1 MKPLRR
7 VIAMTALVVVS
18 SVSFAAPHSSIDLA
32 YPKLFSAYDACFMLY
47 DLNQQKM
54 VSEYNPNNRCS
65 ERLAPNSTFKV
76 ALSLMAFDQGL
87 INQNT
92 VFKWDGVKRE
102 LPNWNQDQTPQSWLQ
117 NSALWVSQGMAPQLG
132 MAKIK
137 QYLAGFH
144 YGNQDFSGDPGQ
156 NNGLTQAWL
165 SGSLR
170 ISAVE
175 QMAFLQA
182 MLLKQLPVSSQA
194 VADTKHNMYL
204 GKLKNGAEYYGKT
217 GAGRHK
223 MRETDSKPSQLRD
236 GWFVGFIEKG
246 AQRYIFVSNLTDR
259 QVPKPGFSTAGSM
272 TLKPITLQLLDDYFG
287 Q

>member
-7 VIAMTALVVVS
+7 VIVLMALVVAS
-18 SVSFAAPHSSIDLA
+18 SASFAAPNASIDQA
-32 YPKLFSAYDACFMLY
+32 YPQLFSGYDACFMLY

-54 VSEYNPNNRCS
+54 VSEYNPNQRCS
-65 ERLAPNSTFKV
+65 ERLAANSTFKV

-87 INQNT
+87 IKQNT

-102 LPNWNQDQTPQSWLQ
+102 LTNWNQDQTPQSWLQ
-117 NSALWVSQGMAPQLG
+117 NSTVWVSQEIAPQLG

-144 YGNQDFSGDPGQ
+144 YGNQDFSGDPGK
-156 NNGLTQAWL
+156 NNGLTHAWL
-165 SGSLR
+165 SSSLR

-194 VADTKHNMYL
+194 VADTQHNMYL
-204 GKLKNGAEYYGKT
+204 GTLHNGAKYYGKT

-223 MRETDSKPSQLRD
+223 LRETDPKPSPLRD
-236 GWFVGFIEKG
+236 GWFIGFVEKG

-259 QVPKPGFSTAGSM
+259 QAPAAGFSTAGSM
-272 TLKPITLQLLDDYFG
+272 TLKPITLALLDNYFD

>member
-1 MKPLRR
+1 
-7 VIAMTALVVVS
+7 
-18 SVSFAAPHSSIDLA
+18 
-32 YPKLFSAYDACFMLY
+32 
-47 DLNQQKM
+47 
-54 VSEYNPNNRCS
+54 
-65 ERLAPNSTFKV
+65 
-76 ALSLMAFDQGL
+76 
-87 INQNT
+87 
-92 VFKWDGVKRE
+92 
-102 LPNWNQDQTPQSWLQ
+102 
-117 NSALWVSQGMAPQLG
+117 

-272 TLKPITLQLLDDYFG
+272 VGYGTDCSWSDAID
-287 Q
+287 